1 MVRALRLR
9 MRILVLHYITP
20 ALVSDLSVRTEFMNY
35 SLCV

>member
-20 ALVSDLSVRTEFMNY
+20 ALVSDECENRIYEL
-35 SLCV
+35 